1 MQVYEAISTMLA
13 VRSYQDKPIPDE
25 IIRRI
30 VEAGRLTGSSMN
42 LQPWH
47 FIIVRNKETLRKI
60 GEMVPYGSYTA
71 EAQAAIIVAIEPT
84 EYAVS
89 DGSRAVQS
97 MLLTA
102 WEAGIG
108 ANWAGWLGMN
118 QLKPLLGVPD
128 NLDLLAILPLGYP
141 AQATGKGKKKRK
153 SISEVAHSER
163 FGVPFA

>member
-13 VRSYQDKPIPDE
+13 VRSYEDKPIPDE

-47 FIIVRNKETLRKI
+47 FIVVQNKETLRKI
-60 GEMVPYGSYTA
+60 GEQIAYASYTA
-71 EAQAAIIVAIEPT
+71 DAQAAIIVAIEPT

-89 DGSRAVQS
+89 DGSRAIQS

-102 WEAGIG
+102 WEMGIG

-118 QLKPLLGVPD
+118 QLKPLLGVPN

-141 AQATGKGKKKRK
+141 VKSIGKGKKKRK

-163 FGVPFA
+163 FGNPLT